1 MADIVNNLFG
11 LPSNQVRLQE
21 EQQRNLF
28 GQQLASSYEDPT
40 ERGNAQRG
48 AMLGNAIVNFGSR
61 LFGLESPELKRA
73 STLEAIMQ
81 QTQQEFGSDPVTLYP
96 QLAKRLNAA
105 GFSREA
111 MQVDQVGQEFKRN
124 MLKEQSDIDY
134 KQSMADYTDV
144 LRANQ
149 EAALES
155 KRLEQ
160 QGQVAYGALQ
170 AYKSITDPTGKERVW
185 NTALDALA
193 KKGLD
198 VESLRELP
206 FEQRESTLNSIVEGS
221 DSSATRAKTE
231 IAELTNAFKMQKLE
245 QDTAMKQ
252 QANDLK
258 AAIAN
263 LQAEVQKERIGS
275 AREVA
280 LSKQIDT
287 FGNQLKLLTIKEKN
301 DTQAGYASL
310 IGTKEFNK
318 DIAAYLKNDVGLEDV
333 NQIKTATNEFNT
345 LYKNYLG
352 QKDADGLPKYDNVTA
367 LNMAKKDI
375 ESKVETKKRKVLGV
389 ELPGSNVEYSGK
401 ANKPKVIKLD

>member
-61 LFGLESPELKRA
+61 LFGLETPELKRA
-73 STLEAIMQ
+73 TALESIMQ

-170 AYKSITDPTGKERVW
+170 AYKSITDPSGKERVW
-185 NTALDALA
+185 NTAIDALA

-206 FEQRESTLNSIVEGS
+206 FEQREATLNSIVEGS

-375 ESKVETKKRKVLGV
+375 ESKVETKKGRFF
-389 ELPGSNVEYSGK
+389 GSSTEYSGK

>member
-111 MQVDQVGQEFKRN
+111 MQVDQVG
-124 MLKEQSDIDY
+124 
-134 KQSMADYTDV
+134 
-144 LRANQ
+144 
-149 EAALES
+149 
-155 KRLEQ
+155 Q

-318 DIAAYLKNDVGLEDV
+318 DIAAYLKNDVGL
-333 NQIKTATNEFNT
+333 
-345 LYKNYLG
+345 
-352 QKDADGLPKYDNVTA
+352 
-367 LNMAKKDI
+367 
-375 ESKVETKKRKVLGV
+375 
-389 ELPGSNVEYSGK
+389 
-401 ANKPKVIKLD
+401 